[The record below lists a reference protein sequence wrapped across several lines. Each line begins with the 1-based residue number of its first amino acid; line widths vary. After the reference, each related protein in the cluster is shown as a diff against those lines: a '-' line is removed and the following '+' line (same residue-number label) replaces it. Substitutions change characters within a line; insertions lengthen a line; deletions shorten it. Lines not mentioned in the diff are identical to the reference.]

1 LTGSAT
7 GAGSQFLGY
16 DLRNELEQRIVD
28 RTTERPRQHRADP
41 WR

>member
-7 GAGSQFLGY
+7 GSGSQFLGY
-16 DLRNELEQRIVD
+16 DLRDELEQRIAD
-28 RTTERPRQHRADP
+28 RTTERPGQHRADR